1 MQQSFLFYTLIS
13 RTVNFRRTFQSAPVT
28 RKIIRN
34 PPAGNAFL
42 TILFKGDFQ
51 MNQTTELVRR
61 AASGDAHAFATL
73 YSFIY
78 KDLYRFSLYTL
89 QNPQDAEDAVSEAV
103 LDAFSGIG
111 GLRDPEAFKS
121 WMFAILSAKCKQ
133 KIRQYKNADSE
144 LSEDLAA
151 NDCSLSEQTAV
162 RLAFQSLAPQDR
174 LILSL
179 HLFGGYTSQEI
190 GEQLEMTAGTVRS
203 RQSRA
208 LQKLQTLLG

>member
-1 MQQSFLFYTLIS
+1 
-13 RTVNFRRTFQSAPVT
+13 
-28 RKIIRN
+28 
-34 PPAGNAFL
+34 
-42 TILFKGDFQ
+42 

-111 GLRDPEAFKS
+111 GLRDPE
-121 WMFAILSAKCKQ
+121 AILSAKCKQ

>member
-1 MQQSFLFYTLIS
+1 M
-13 RTVNFRRTFQSAPVT
+13 
-28 RKIIRN
+28 
-34 PPAGNAFL
+34 
-42 TILFKGDFQ
+42 
-51 MNQTTELVRR
+51 
-61 AASGDAHAFATL
+61 
-73 YSFIY
+73 
-78 KDLYRFSLYTL
+78 
-89 QNPQDAEDAVSEAV
+89 

-151 NDCSLSEQTAV
+151 NSCSLSEQTAV
-162 RLAFQSLAPQDR
+162 RLAFQSLSPQDR

>member
-1 MQQSFLFYTLIS
+1 MLEDLWERGSVS
-13 RTVNFRRTFQSAPVT
+13 RRRLRDALPESSA
-28 RKIIRN
+28 
-34 PPAGNAFL
+34 AL
-42 TILFKGDFQ
+42 
-51 MNQTTELVRR
+51 ESLVRAGLVR
-61 AASGDAHAFATL
+61 
-73 YSFIY
+73 IC
-78 KDLYRFSLYTL
+78 
-89 QNPQDAEDAVSEAV
+89 PQDAEDAGSEAV